1 MKRLVTLLFLILSVV
16 ADSPAENYDC
26 ADHRFYYSR
35 TVMRPSRQG
44 HTLEIEMRLFTDDLE
59 YAIDLD
65 DDYTRLGTP
74 EESSDANFRIEDY
87 LRSHFALYIND
98 QFTDFR
104 FWGKEVDFDITYCYM
119 EASLPRD
126 VNSFEVLNR
135 VLMDV
140 YNDQV
145 NEIDVTLNGV
155 RKRFSLT
162 IEWPA
167 HLLTY

>member
-1 MKRLVTLLFLILSVV
+1 MKRLSLILFLSFLAIL
-16 ADSPAENYDC
+16 DSPAEEMV
-26 ADHRFYYSR
+26 DHRFYYSR

-59 YAIDLD
+59 LAIDREGDL
-65 DDYTRLGTP
+65 TRLGTDL
-74 EESSDANFRIEDY
+74 EASDANFRIEDY

-98 QFTDFR
+98 QFTDYR

-126 VNSFEVLNR
+126 VKAFEVLNR

-140 YNDQV
+140 YPDQV

-155 RKRFSLT
+155 RKRYSMT

-167 HLLTY
+167 YLITY

>member
-1 MKRLVTLLFLILSVV
+1 
-16 ADSPAENYDC
+16 
-26 ADHRFYYSR
+26 
-35 TVMRPSRQG
+35 MRPSRQG

-59 YAIDLD
+59 LAIDLE

-74 EESSDANFRIEDY
+74 DESSDANFRIEDY

-98 QFTDFR
+98 QFTDYR

-126 VNSFEVLNR
+126 VKSFEVLNR

-140 YNDQV
+140 YPGQV
-145 NEIDVTLNGV
+145 NEIDVSLNGV
-155 RKRFSLT
+155 RKRLSMT

-167 HLLTY
+167 QLITY